1 MCCDAEW
8 CNEVYADSMRTTVD
22 IPENLHA
29 QVTTIARDRRE
40 TFSHT
45 TVHLIRRGLGMDR
58 SAQVYVDPAS
68 GRALLDIPRPITSED
83 VRALEDEE

>member
-1 MCCDAEW
+1 
-8 CNEVYADSMRTTVD
+8 MRTTVD
-22 IPENLHA
+22 IPEDLHA
-29 QVTTIARDRRE
+29 QVASIARDRRE

-45 TVHLIRRGLGMDR
+45 AVHLIRRGLGTDR
-58 SAQVYVDPAS
+58 GARVYVDPVS